1 MRRILGPLA
10 RALALAAVGAFGTL
24 TLSACDEWAQ
34 DSQNQDQQQQQQQPQ
49 RQQDEQPPAP
59 PAPQP

>member
-1 MRRILGPLA
+1 LA

-59 PAPQP
+59 PVPQP